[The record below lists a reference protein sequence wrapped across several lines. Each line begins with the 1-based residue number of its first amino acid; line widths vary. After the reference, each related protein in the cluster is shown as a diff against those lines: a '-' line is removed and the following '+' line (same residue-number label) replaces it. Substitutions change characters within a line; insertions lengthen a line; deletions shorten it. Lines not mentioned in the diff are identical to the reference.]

1 MQLIDALEIIQLCAT
16 LIIRPVPSS
25 INLKRCHVPT
35 PEAKQEP
42 LCHKTAKEIHNHR
55 HKIDKHCWQN

>member
-55 HKIDKHCWQN
+55 H